1 MRQLAFDF
9 AHPPRPALEN
19 FVPGENVELLQ
30 TLRQLS
36 SGVAGERFVYI
47 WGLPGCGRSHLLEG
61 AVASARAVGKTAA
74 YIACGH
80 DHVFVEG
87 LGALDCVAVDNVEQ
101 LGNGAQVAL
110 FNLYNAL
117 RERHAALVASGDAPP
132 ARLKLRKDLV
142 TRLGWGLVYQ
152 VRPLSDEA
160 KAQALRR
167 HAAARGFPLPDEVCD
182 YLLTHARRDM
192 LSLLALLDA
201 LDRYSLEAKRPIT
214 VALARELLRAVKEQA
229 SGSRIGD

>member
-9 AHPPRPALEN
+9 AHPPRPTLEN
-19 FVPGENVELLQ
+19 FVPGENLELLQ
-30 TLRQLS
+30 TLQQLS

-61 AVASARAVGKTAA
+61 VVASVRAAGKTAA

-80 DHVFVEG
+80 DHPFVEG
-87 LGALDCVAVDNVEQ
+87 LEALDCVAVDDVER
-101 LGNGAQVAL
+101 LDSSAQVAL
-110 FNLYNAL
+110 FNLHNAL
-117 RERHAALVASGDAPP
+117 RERRSALIASGNAPP

-152 VRPLSDEA
+152 VHALSDEE

-167 HAAARGFPLPDEVCD
+167 HAAGRGFPLPDEVCD

-214 VALARELLRAVKEQA
+214 VALARELLRAVKERDPG
-229 SGSRIGD
+229 SGIGG